1 MIRKVLK
8 NRNNEIRSNEIRI
21 RRELPVFVKKMV
33 YGYFPKTQLYLYP
46 YQGQVVDNPL
56 SWTVAPS
63 LGYPQGN
70 LTLDTKY
77 SP

>member
-1 MIRKVLK
+1 
-8 NRNNEIRSNEIRI
+8 
-21 RRELPVFVKKMV
+21 MV
-33 YGYFPKTQLYLYP
+33 YGYFLKTQLYLYP

-63 LGYPQGN
+63 PGYPQGN

>member
-1 MIRKVLK
+1 
-8 NRNNEIRSNEIRI
+8 
-21 RRELPVFVKKMV
+21 MV